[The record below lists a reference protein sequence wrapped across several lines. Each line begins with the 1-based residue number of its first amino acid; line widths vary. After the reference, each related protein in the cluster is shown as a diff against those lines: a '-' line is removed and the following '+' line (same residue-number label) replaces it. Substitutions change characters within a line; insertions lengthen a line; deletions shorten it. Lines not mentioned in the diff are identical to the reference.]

1 MDGETKEEQESQT
14 NNNENTSVNSN
25 EEAFLNRME
34 DVSYKIHELARR
46 IQVPGVYPH
55 YGVYWLKES
64 ESVED
69 GFSKARIAENFVSSD
84 HAKHYVFYSEID
96 HNEMYENEKLEK
108 NLMINKY
115 LIISQ

>member
-1 MDGETKEEQESQT
+1 MIGRVREDHFALFIT
-14 NNNENTSVNSN
+14 ENN

-69 GFSKARIAENFVSSD
+69 GFSKARIAENFVSVIMRSIM
-84 HAKHYVFYSEID
+84 YSIV
-96 HNEMYENEKLEK
+96 K
-108 NLMINKY
+108 
-115 LIISQ
+115 